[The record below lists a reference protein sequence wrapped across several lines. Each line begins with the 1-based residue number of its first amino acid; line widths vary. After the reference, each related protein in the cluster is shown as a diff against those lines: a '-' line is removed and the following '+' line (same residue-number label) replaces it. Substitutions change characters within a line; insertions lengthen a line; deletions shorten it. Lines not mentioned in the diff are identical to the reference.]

1 MHWAS
6 LTIGCLGAG
15 AMAEAILGGLAGSGM
30 VRPDQLLASDANPG
44 RLDYLQKKLGLKAA
58 HNNVDLVKRANVIIL
73 AVKPKVM
80 AHVLSEACSLIKGG
94 QTVISIAAGITTSFI
109 EQYLPEGVPV
119 CRVMPNT
126 PALVGA
132 GASAVCAGSSAG
144 EDSISMALAICS
156 SFGRAVVVD
165 EDLMDS
171 VTGLSGS
178 GPAYMY
184 LIAEAM
190 ADAGV
195 KMGLPRD
202 VALTLGTQ
210 TMLGAARMV
219 LETGEHPA
227 RLKDMVTTPGGT
239 TIAGLF
245 ALEDGKLR
253 SAIMKAVQAATERSR
268 ELSQVK

>member
-30 VRPDQLLASDANPG
+30 VQPHQLCASDANPG
-44 RLDYLQKKLGLKAA
+44 RVLCLQEKLGLKAA
-58 HNNVDLVKRANVIIL
+58 HDNVDLVNRANVIIL
-73 AVKPKVM
+73 AVKPGVI
-80 AHVLSEACSLIKGG
+80 ADVLAEVGSYIKAS
-94 QTVISIAAGITTSFI
+94 QTVVSIAAGITTSVI

-132 GASAVCAGSSAG
+132 GASAICAGSSAG
-144 EDSISMALAICS
+144 EESLNIATAICS
-156 SFGRAVVVD
+156 SFGRAVVVS

-202 VALTLGTQ
+202 VALTLGAQ
-210 TMLGAARMV
+210 TMLGAARMI

-227 RLKDMVTTPGGT
+227 KLKDMVTTPGGT

-245 ALEDGKLR
+245 ALEDGSLR

-268 ELSQVK
+268 DLSRVK

>member
-1 MHWAS
+1 MHWAD

-15 AMAEAILGGLAGSGM
+15 AMAEAMLGGL
-30 VRPDQLLASDANPG
+30 VRCGLVQPTQLYASDANPD
-44 RLDYLQKKLGLKAA
+44 RLAYLRDKLGV
-58 HNNVDLVKRANVIIL
+58 NVTTDNLELVGKVNVIIV
-73 AVKPKVM
+73 AVKPQVVGN
-80 AHVLSEACSLIKGG
+80 VLTETHLQISKD

-109 EQYLPEGVPV
+109 ESHLSAGVPV

-132 GASAVCAGSSAG
+132 GASAVCAGGCAG
-144 EDSISMALAICS
+144 EDTLRLAVSICS
-156 SFGRAVVVD
+156 SFGRAVVVP
-165 EDLMDS
+165 ESLMDS

-195 KMGLPRD
+195 RMGLPRD
-202 VALTLGTQ
+202 VAMLLGAQ
-210 TMLGAARMV
+210 TMFGAAKMM

-227 RLKDMVTTPGGT
+227 RLKDLVTTPGGT

-245 ALEDGKLR
+245 ALEDGGLR
-253 SAIMKAVQAATERSR
+253 SNIMKAVQAAAERSG
-268 ELSQVK
+268 ELSRVK